1 MGEETSLRSQVPT
14 RLESGAGHVEG
25 SALMFAP
32 AFTGRWAP
40 IARTSGYQLALFAS
54 AVFMT
59 LMPLLYFAAIGAI
72 GWAVYWHFTHDTG
85 MLHTRATGR
94 GAAFMFLLYILP
106 GVAGIVLIAFLLR
119 PLIFLFGTDDNE
131 DRIEVFPREEPR
143 LFAFVEMVCQ
153 TMGAPIPE
161 RIFINCEA
169 NAAAQ
174 LLGGG
179 FGLFGRRRLAL
190 HVGLPLV
197 AGLSATSFAGIL
209 AHEFG
214 HFSQGAGMR
223 ATSILGRMSRW
234 MGMAAYDRSGIDASI
249 HGLTQSGTASL
260 AFIGVVLLI
269 CVGIARLILKF
280 VFFLGFGV
288 SRIMGRRMEFDADA
302 HEARFVGSKAAIE
315 TWPRLLGL
323 IEAVRQADAKIADQ
337 WKNRTLPE
345 DFPALV
351 ASTARRLSPDDRAD
365 LKRACENKHTGWFDT
380 HPATGIRIRSME
392 SLKEPGVFRL
402 DEPATSLFTNF
413 GDASKKAS
421 YAFFKERVG
430 EYIFSA
436 TFVRSADLFGSH
448 EEESRAAAVPDFLG
462 FEPPDWRPLWLGM
475 ESITPP
481 SDPKACWERVRAAR
495 QTLAKAGPAAASA
508 LDEFLASDQTLLQT
522 ETAPVVFSLGISSI
536 KKEFQFKFTDSRAMS
551 REKDKA
557 VEIAS
562 RTSAPLD
569 DALDAA
575 AARVAGNLR
584 MLAVPGIEKRIDGAP
599 KMLARAKELA
609 NADFALRRAFSQ
621 VKQLRENFQRAIL
634 LIPYLD
640 DARMKEKAR
649 ESFRP
654 ITDLLR
660 DGVIGMRQDLG
671 GVKSPYPGPD
681 GETNLGGLIFR
692 KTPAWREY
700 NQIMGAASDGIQKFT
715 ETQRRIM
722 SELVELA
729 SRTESGL
736 RNQPASKAA
745 GASAET
751 GSRSR

>member
-1 MGEETSLRSQVPT
+1 
-14 RLESGAGHVEG
+14 
-25 SALMFAP
+25 MFAP
-32 AFTGRWAP
+32 AFTGAWKP
-40 IARTSGYQLALFAS
+40 VTRTYGYRLALFGS
-54 AVFMT
+54 ALFMT

-72 GWAVYWHFTHDTG
+72 GWVVYWHFTHDTG

-119 PLIFLFGTDDNE
+119 PLIFLFGGDDTENK
-131 DRIEVFPREEPR
+131 IEVSPREEPR
-143 LFAFVEMVCQ
+143 LFAFVETVCQ
-153 TMGAPIPE
+153 TMGAPVPE
-161 RIFINCEA
+161 RIFIDCEA

-179 FGLFGRRRLAL
+179 FGLLGRRRLAL

-234 MGMAAYDRSGIDASI
+234 MGMAAYDRSRIDASI
-249 HGLTQSGTASL
+249 HGLTQTGNASL
-260 AFIGVVLLI
+260 AFVGVVLLI
-269 CVGIARLILKF
+269 CVGIARLILKG
-280 VFFLGFGV
+280 VFFVGFGV
-288 SRIMGRRMEFDADA
+288 SRVMGRRMEFDADA
-302 HEARFVGSKAAIE
+302 HEARFIGSKSAVE
-315 TWPRLLGL
+315 TWPKLLGL
-323 IEAVRQADAKIADQ
+323 MEAVRQADGKIAEQ

-351 ASTARRLSPDDRAD
+351 ATTARRLSPDVRAH
-365 LKRACENKHTGWFDT
+365 LKRVCEETHTGWLDT
-380 HPATGIRIRSME
+380 HPAAGTRIRAME
-392 SLKEPGVFRL
+392 ALSEAGVFRL

-413 GDASKKAS
+413 ADASKKAS

-448 EEESRAAAVPDFLG
+448 DEEEARAAAVPKFLG

-475 ESITPP
+475 ESIAPP

-495 QTLAKAGPAAASA
+495 QSLAQTAPGAATS
-508 LDEFLASDQTLLQT
+508 LDEFLSSERTLLQA
-522 ETAPVVFSLGISSI
+522 ESAPVVFGIGIASI
-536 KKEFQFKFTDSRAMS
+536 RKEFQYKFTDQRSMS

-557 VEIAS
+557 LEAAS

-569 DALDAA
+569 DALEAA
-575 AARVAGNLR
+575 AARVAANLR
-584 MLAVPGIEKRIDGAP
+584 MLAIPGIEKRIENAA
-599 KMLARAKELA
+599 KMLERARELARA
-609 NADFALRRAFSQ
+609 DSALRRAFPQ
-621 VKQLRENFQRAIL
+621 VRQLRENFQRAVL
-634 LIPYLD
+634 LLPYLD

-649 ESFRP
+649 ETFRP

-660 DGVIGMRQDLG
+660 DGVIGLRQDLG
-671 GVKSPYPGPD
+671 AVKSPIPGPD

-692 KTPAWREY
+692 ETPAWREY
-700 NQIMGAASDGIQKFT
+700 NQILGAASDGIEKFT

-722 SELVELA
+722 SELVEIA
-729 SRTESGL
+729 SRTESAL
-736 RNQPASKAA
+736 RTQPAERAA
-745 GASAET
+745 APQSDASP
-751 GSRSR
+751 RSR